1 MHNLHIAGADR
12 PVIVCSPYS
21 QAAVANDRRARDNPK
36 TRPALT
42 ARVPGYKKQQVY
54 CESICQPRLECSALF
69 GIKAMITSDCGAW
82 VLRLLGR

>member
-21 QAAVANDRRARDNPK
+21 QAAVAND
-36 TRPALT
+36 RPALT